1 MLLEG
6 GRNTCAPGPL
16 GVGGMAE
23 EGVRWSGEEVGV
35 VVAKGCVVRG
45 C

>member
-23 EGVRWSGEEVGV
+23 EGVGWSGEEVGV
-35 VVAKGCVVRG
+35 VGGEGYVV
-45 C
+45 